1 MAIIEFKKE
10 DFVKGDFDDY
20 QVEYTQDQVGMGSN
34 LIVETLDEEGKYQ
47 VVLVP
52 IRRHDDK
59 ILICFSEPTNGRLLF
74 EK

>member
-1 MAIIEFKKE
+1 MAIIDFKKE